1 MSADRTPTSRLPA
14 PERRRQLL
22 DVALTRFAAD
32 GYHDTSMNDLAEAAG
47 VTKPVLYQHFA
58 SKRELFLE
66 LLREVGSRMRDAIGK
81 ATADADGPRQQVEA
95 GFAAYFGWVEA
106 NRGGFDILF
115 AGETRR
121 DGEFVRE
128 ALSVESQIAGGIA
141 EQIAVEGLSA
151 ERRMLLAY
159 AIVGISETTCRHWL
173 ANDLDLSPDEL
184 AAQVADLAWAGL
196 RGLRPHD

>member
-1 MSADRTPTSRLPA
+1 MSDRATTGRLPA

-22 DVALTRFAAD
+22 DVAMAQFAAE
-32 GYHDTSMNDLAEAAG
+32 GYHDTSMNDVAEAAG

-66 LLREVGSRMRDAIGK
+66 LLREVGGRMRDAIGK
-81 ATADADGPRQQVEA
+81 ATADAEGPRQQVEA
-95 GFAAYFGWVEA
+95 GFAAYFRWVEA
-106 NRGGFDILF
+106 NRGGFGVLF

-121 DGEFVRE
+121 DREFANE
-128 ALSVESQIAGGIA
+128 LLSVESQIANGIA
-141 EQIAVEGLSA
+141 EQIVVDGLSP

-173 ANDLDLSPDEL
+173 AHELDMSPEEL

-196 RGLRPHD
+196 RGLRPR